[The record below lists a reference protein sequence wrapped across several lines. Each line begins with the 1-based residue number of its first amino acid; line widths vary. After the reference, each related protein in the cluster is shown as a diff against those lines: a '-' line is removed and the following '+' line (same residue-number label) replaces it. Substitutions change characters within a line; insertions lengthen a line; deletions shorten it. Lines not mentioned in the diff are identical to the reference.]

1 MKGVFSDEFTHII
14 QIYQCL
20 SQSIKE
26 SLKVF
31 KLTCFLY
38 TKIDLTS
45 VVLEANQKSM
55 SNFLNIFLKNRL
67 GYASMKT
74 KEITL

>member
-1 MKGVFSDEFTHII
+1 MKGVFSDEFTQII

-45 VVLEANQKSM
+45 VVLEANQKACQKFS
-55 SNFLNIFLKNRL
+55 
-67 GYASMKT
+67 
-74 KEITL
+74 

>member
-1 MKGVFSDEFTHII
+1 MEGVFSDQFTHII

-26 SLKVF
+26 SSKVF

-45 VVLEANQKSM
+45 VVLEANQKAYQKFS
-55 SNFLNIFLKNRL
+55 
-67 GYASMKT
+67 
-74 KEITL
+74 